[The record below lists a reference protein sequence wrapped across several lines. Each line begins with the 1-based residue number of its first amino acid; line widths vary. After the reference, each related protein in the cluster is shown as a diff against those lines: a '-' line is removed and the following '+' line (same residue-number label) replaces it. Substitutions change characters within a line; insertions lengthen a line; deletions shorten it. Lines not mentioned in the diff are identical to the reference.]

1 MSDIER
7 MKELVRILKEAAYQ
21 YYQKDTEIMSNF
33 EYDALYDELVALE
46 EKTGTV
52 LSGSPTQ
59 SVGYEVRSQ
68 LPKVRH
74 ESPMLS
80 LDKTKD
86 REALAA
92 WLGTQTG
99 LLSWKM
105 DGLTVV
111 LTYRDGTLVQAVTR
125 GNGEIGE
132 EITANARVFRNVPLR
147 IPFQGGLVLRG
158 EAVMSYAEFD
168 RINDG
173 LEAEAQYKNPRN
185 LCSGSVRQLDPRIT
199 EQRGVYFIAFG
210 LVSAE
215 DGPDFG
221 DRKYNQM
228 AFLREQGFQTVES
241 RVVTADNILDEV
253 QAFSD
258 RISQQE
264 FPSDGLVLTYDS
276 LSYSASLGRTAKF
289 PRDSYAFK
297 WQDETADTTLLNIE
311 WNTSRTGLINPVAV
325 FAPVELEGTTVQR
338 ASLHNVSILEELKL
352 GLGDTIT
359 VYKANMIIPQIA
371 ENKTKSGTYQLP
383 DTCPRCGGEALVVE
397 SAGTRVL
404 TCTNPACPAKLVQAF
419 THFVSRGAMNID
431 GLSEATIEKLAEL
444 GWITRFG
451 DLYRLKDHREE
462 LMQLEGFGEKSADK
476 LLDSIDRS
484 RNTEFYRVIGALGIS
499 GVGEA
504 GAKVLGRYFKQDI
517 EALRAADEEEI
528 AAVEGFGLI
537 TAHAVTSFFRT
548 PANQEMLDDLLQFLT
563 IAAPEAETGDK
574 PLEGLQFVITG
585 AVYRVP
591 NRKALQDLI
600 ERLGGKAA
608 STVSQK
614 TSFLI
619 NNDAAS
625 SSGKNRKARELQ
637 IPIITE
643 DEFFERFV
651 PDSVKDL

>member
-1 MSDIER
+1 MSDIDR
-7 MKELVRILKEAAYQ
+7 MKELTRILKEAAYQ

-92 WLGTQTG
+92 WLGDQTG
-99 LLSWKM
+99 ILSWKM

-111 LTYRDGTLVQAVTR
+111 LTYRDGQLVQAVTR

-132 EITANARVFRNVPLR
+132 EITANARVFRNVPLKIAFR
-147 IPFQGGLVLRG
+147 GTLVLRG

-168 RINDG
+168 RINEELPAD
-173 LEAEAQYKNPRN
+173 EQYKNPRN

-215 DGPDFG
+215 NGPDFE
-221 DRKYNQM
+221 DRKLNQFK
-228 AFLREQGFQTVES
+228 FLQEQGFQTVEHY
-241 RVVTADNILDEV
+241 VVTAETILDKV

-258 RISQQE
+258 RIQTQE
-264 FPSDGLVLTYDS
+264 FPSDGLVLTFDS

-297 WQDETADTTLLNIE
+297 WQDETAETTLLQIE
-311 WNTSRTGLINPVAV
+311 WNTSRTGLINPVAI

-338 ASLHNVSILEELKL
+338 ASLHNVSILEELEL
-352 GLGDTIT
+352 GIGDVIT

-371 ENKTKSGTYQLP
+371 ENKTRSGSYVLP
-383 DTCPRCGGEALVVE
+383 DTCPRCGGEARIVE

-431 GLSEATIEKLAEL
+431 GLSEATIERLAGL
-444 GWITRFG
+444 NWLTRFG
-451 DLYRLKDHREE
+451 DLYRLYEHREE
-462 LMQLEGFGEKSADK
+462 LMQLDGFGEKSADK
-476 LLDSIDRS
+476 LLESIERS
-484 RNTEFYRVIGALGIS
+484 RDTEFYRVIGALGIN

-504 GAKVLGRYFKQDI
+504 NAKVLGKYFKQDI
-517 EALRAADEEEI
+517 SALRAADEEEI
-528 AAVEGFGLI
+528 AGIEGFGQI
-537 TAHAVTSFFRT
+537 TAHSIASFFRT
-548 PANQEMLDDLLQFLT
+548 PANIEMLDDLLSYLT
-563 IAAPEAETGDK
+563 IAAPEEETSEK

-608 STVSQK
+608 SAVSQK

-625 SSGKNRKARELQ
+625 NSGKNRKAKELN
-637 IPIITE
+637 IPILTE

-651 PDSVKDL
+651 SDPVENL

>member
-1 MSDIER
+1 MSDIDR
-7 MKELVRILKEAAYQ
+7 MKELTRILKEAAYQ

-46 EKTGTV
+46 EKTGTI

-92 WLGTQTG
+92 WLGDQTG

-111 LTYRDGTLVQAVTR
+111 LTYRDGQLAQAVTR
-125 GNGEIGE
+125 GNGEVGE

-147 IPFQGGLVLRG
+147 IPFQGALVLRG

-168 RINDG
+168 RINEG
-173 LEAEAQYKNPRN
+173 LPAEEQYKNPRN

-199 EQRGVYFIAFG
+199 EQRGVYFIAFE

-215 DGPDFG
+215 NGPDFE
-221 DRKYNQM
+221 DRKLNKFK
-228 AFLREQGFQTVES
+228 FLKEQGFQTVEHY
-241 RVVTADNILDEV
+241 VVTAENILQEV
-253 QAFSD
+253 QNFSD
-258 RISQQE
+258 RIRTQE
-264 FPSDGLVLTYDS
+264 FPSDGLVLTFDS
-276 LSYSASLGRTAKF
+276 ISYSASLGRTAKF

-338 ASLHNVSILEELKL
+338 ASLHNVSILEELEL

-371 ENKTKSGTYQLP
+371 ENKTKSGSYVLP
-383 DTCPRCGGEALVVE
+383 DTCPRCGGEARIVE

-431 GLSEATIEKLAEL
+431 GLSEATIERLASL
-444 GWITRFG
+444 NWLTRFG
-451 DLYRLKDHREE
+451 DLYRLYEHREE
-462 LMQLEGFGEKSADK
+462 LTQLEGFGEKSADK
-476 LLDSIDRS
+476 LLDSIERS
-484 RNTEFYRVIGALGIS
+484 RDTEFYRVIGALGIN

-504 GAKVLGRYFKQDI
+504 NAKVLGKYFKQDI
-517 EALRAADEEEI
+517 GALRQADEEEI
-528 AAVEGFGLI
+528 AGIEGFGQI
-537 TAHAVTSFFRT
+537 TAHSIAIFFRT
-548 PANQEMLDDLLQFLT
+548 PANIEMLDDLLSFLR
-563 IAAPEAETGDK
+563 IAPLEEETSDQ

-608 STVSQK
+608 SSVSQK

-619 NNDAAS
+619 NNDATS
-625 SSGKNRKARELQ
+625 SSGKNRKAKELG
-637 IPIITE
+637 IPILTE
-643 DEFFERFV
+643 DEFFARFI
-651 PDSVKDL
+651 PETLQNL

>member
-1 MSDIER
+1 MSDIDR

-46 EKTGTV
+46 EKTGTI

-86 REALAA
+86 RDALKA
-92 WLGTQTG
+92 WLGDQTG

-111 LTYRDGTLVQAVTR
+111 LTYRGGQLEQAVTR

-147 IPFQGGLVLRG
+147 IPFQGALVLRG

-168 RINDG
+168 QINEG
-173 LEAEAQYKNPRN
+173 LEPDAQYKNPRN
-185 LCSGSVRQLDPRIT
+185 LCSGSVRQLDPRVT

-215 DGPDFG
+215 NGPDFE
-221 DRKYNQM
+221 DRKFNQM
-228 AFLREQGFQTVES
+228 AFLKEQGFQTVET
-241 RVVTADNILDEV
+241 RVVTGDTILDEV
-253 QAFSD
+253 EAFSD
-258 RISQQE
+258 RIRTQE

-276 LSYSASLGRTAKF
+276 LSYSVSMGRTAKF

-297 WQDETADTTLLNIE
+297 WKDETADTTLLDIE
-311 WNTSRTGLINPVAV
+311 WNTSRTGLINPVAI

-338 ASLHNVSILEELKL
+338 ASLHNVSILEELEL

-371 ENKTKSGTYQLP
+371 ENKTKSANYVLP
-383 DTCPRCGGEALVVE
+383 DTCPRCGGEAVIVE

-404 TCTNPACPAKLVQAF
+404 MCSNPACPAKLVQAF

-444 GWITRFG
+444 GWLTRFG
-451 DLYRLKDHREE
+451 DLFRLKEHKEE
-462 LMQLEGFGEKSADK
+462 LMQLDGFGAKSADK
-476 LLDSIDRS
+476 LLDSIERS
-484 RNTEFYRVIGALGIS
+484 RTTEFYRVIGALGIN

-504 GAKVLGRYFKQDI
+504 SAKVLGRYFKQDI
-517 EALRAADEEEI
+517 SKLRQADEEEL
-528 AAVEGFGLI
+528 AGVEGFGQI
-537 TAHAVTSFFRT
+537 TAHSIVSFFRT
-548 PANQEMLDDLLQFLT
+548 PANIEMLDDLLPFLT
-563 IAAPEAETGDK
+563 IAPPEEESGEK

-585 AVYRVP
+585 AVHRVP

-600 ERLGGKAA
+600 EQMGGKAA
-608 STVSQK
+608 SAVSAK

-619 NNDAAS
+619 NNDALS
-625 SSGKNRKARELQ
+625 TSGKNKKAKELNV
-637 IPIITE
+637 PIITE
-643 DEFFERFV
+643 DEFFEKYKI
-651 PDSVKDL
+651 SI